1 MWWLEKVMP
10 RELQNTTTFMVCAI
24 VGILVGIGQVSGQVE
39 PMPTYDLYTPDYQTY
54 RVEKESYSFNAIK
67 YMFQDRNRKLW
78 ISSAHDFKRTN
89 GYHFFSLPQVST
101 GVQYNIDHIID
112 GQYWND
118 STQYLVEENENQ
130 VLRSLALYADH
141 PITTYR
147 LDEDQPRGNL
157 LFYDVIWDENAYE
170 IWNDTAHSLMLKVI
184 KPDGSLENNIRIPSF
199 EGTLTNFSVTRDQ
212 LWFVVDHQ
220 KIIHYTLT
228 KDGVIR
234 TPSQLTSPAD
244 INIFHSDRWGNVW
257 VSTWDGVF
265 QIRSFAHGYELTPI
279 TDLRNMQVVF
289 EDDFGNLIMGSI
301 TFPRRISVAYLYLRE
316 GGRWITLDPL
326 IQDLQDLH
334 FFAGKN
340 FQKEF
345 FVGAQ
350 NSLST
355 IRFSEHP
362 LSKDIINRRDTES
375 ITGFNARGLYK
386 TDSTFFALAANQG
399 LWIKDLITGNEDL
412 VRFQHPV
419 SREFLRFEQ
428 PSTMEVD
435 TLGRL
440 WFTSGERVG
449 SDESKF
455 LIRYNP
461 RSGRKDLVR
470 FPSSVTAIEAGKG
483 SVIWVAAQGDFNT
496 QAITRFDVVEHHST
510 GKWDIPTDIGRIND
524 LYVLNEDSIF
534 LATDFGLYQYSV
546 DENRADRIVLLHNP
560 KIRTSIFSIFHYDEK
575 YFLAGR
581 DGLFIYT
588 PDDPHVP
595 HYSNRS
601 GLRNNII
608 TAVFRE
614 RRNKY
619 WLATLYGVT
628 MLNLDE
634 NLVLNYSV
642 RDGLPENEFNIHSYF
657 QDDSGYY
664 LGYYNGVIQLDLGD
678 SMITYFEDFELD
690 HAQLFYRGEEKGEV
704 LLPSGNHLDIPPN
717 VSYLM
722 LFPSSYASYFIDYF
736 HFKLINTTITDTLTF
751 SASNGA
757 ILSKLNAGTYTM
769 ELKSYDRYGNI
780 LPGAKTYTITINE
793 YFYQATWFRVVI
805 LLLVNMLLAYLV
817 FLWFRNR
824 NRQRRKAQ
832 EQALRLS
839 ELELQ
844 VLQAQLNPH
853 FIFNT
858 ISAIQYYIQDHDDE
872 LADRYLTSFSRLMR
886 MYLESSNSSF
896 ISLSS
901 EIDLLTNYLEL
912 EIMVSDG
919 KFMAHYEADPKLD
932 LDNIV
937 IPTMTI
943 QPFVENAIQH
953 GLFNKEGVGN
963 IYIRFVLLAEDT
975 LLCEVEDDGIGRAE
989 AARINSQNTH
999 KPESRA
1005 LKIIDD
1011 KLEVLKVTR
1020 GMDIEI
1026 EIIDKHHDGRSM
1038 GTLVRITFPVMKR
1051 DDVQSLVKT

>member
-1 MWWLEKVMP
+1 MP
-10 RELQNTTTFMVCAI
+10 KELQHTATCIVFAI
-24 VGILVGIGQVSGQVE
+24 VGFLVGIGQVSGQVE

-54 RVEKESYSFNAIK
+54 RVEKESYSYNAIK
-67 YMFQDRNRKLW
+67 YMFQDRNMKLW
-78 ISSAHDFKRTN
+78 ISSAHDLKRTN
-89 GYHFFSLPQVST
+89 GYHFFSLPQLSM
-101 GVQYNIDHIID
+101 GVQYNIDHIVD

-118 STQYLVEENENQ
+118 STQYLIEENENQ
-130 VLRSLALYADH
+130 ALRPLALDTDP
-141 PITTYR
+141 PITTNR
-147 LDEDQPRGNL
+147 LDEDYPRANL
-157 LFYDVIWDENAYE
+157 LFYDVIWNEYAYE
-170 IWNDTAHSLMLKVI
+170 IWNDTAQSLMLKVV

-199 EGTLTNFSVTRDQ
+199 EGTLTNFCATRDQ
-212 LWFVVDHQ
+212 LWFVIDHQ

-228 KDGVIR
+228 KGGVVR
-234 TPSQLTSPAD
+234 TPSQLTAPAD

-257 VSTWDGVF
+257 VSTWNGVF
-265 QIRSFAHGYELTPI
+265 QIRGFAHGYELTPI

-289 EDDFGNLIMGSI
+289 EDDYGNLIMGSI
-301 TFPRRISVAYLYLRE
+301 TFPRRITAAYMYLRE

-334 FFAGKN
+334 FVAGKN

-355 IRFSEHP
+355 IRFSNYP
-362 LSKDIINRRDTES
+362 LGKDIINRRDTES
-375 ITGFNARGLYK
+375 FSGFNARGLYK
-386 TDSTFFALAANQG
+386 TNSTFFALAAHQG
-399 LWIKDLITGNEDL
+399 LWVKDLITGQEDL
-412 VRFQHPV
+412 IRFQHPV
-419 SREFLRFEQ
+419 SREFLEFEN
-428 PSTMEVD
+428 PGTIEAD

-455 LIRYNP
+455 LIRYDP
-461 RSGRKDLVR
+461 IIGRKDLVR
-470 FPSSVTAIEAGKG
+470 FPSSVTAIKIGKG
-483 SVIWVAAQGDFNT
+483 SVMWVATRDDYHT
-496 QAITRFDVVEHHST
+496 QTISRFDVIEHHSI
-510 GKWDIPTDIGRIND
+510 GKWEIPTDVGRIND
-524 LYVLNEDSIF
+524 IYELNEDTIF
-534 LATDFGLYQYSV
+534 LATDFGLYQYLV
-546 DENRADRIVLLHNP
+546 NENRADRIQLLNNP
-560 KIRTSIFSIFHYDEK
+560 KTRTTIFSIFHYDEK

-581 DGLFIYT
+581 DGLFIYS
-588 PDDPHVP
+588 PGDPNIP
-595 HYSNRS
+595 HYNNRN
-601 GLRNNII
+601 GLRNSII

-634 NLVLNYSV
+634 NLILNYSV
-642 RDGLPENEFNIHSYF
+642 RDGLPENEFNIDSYF
-657 QDDSGYY
+657 QHDSDFF
-664 LGYYNGVIQLDLGD
+664 LGYPDGVIQLDLRD
-678 SMITYFEDFELD
+678 SMNTYFADFELD
-690 HAQLFYRGEEKGEV
+690 HAQLFYRGKEKGEV
-704 LLPSGNHLDIPPN
+704 ILPTGNHLDIPPN

-736 HFKLINTTITDTLTF
+736 HFKLINTTTNDTLKF
-751 SASNGA
+751 SASNGT
-757 ILSKLNAGTYTM
+757 ILSKLEAGTYTL

-780 LPGAKTYTITINE
+780 LPGTKTYTVAINE

-805 LLLVNMLLAYLV
+805 LLLVNLLLAYLV
-817 FLWFRNR
+817 FLWFRHR
-824 NRQRRKAQ
+824 NRQRRKAH
-832 EQALRLS
+832 EQANRLS

-901 EIDLLTNYLEL
+901 EIDLLINYLEL

-919 KFMAHYEADPKLD
+919 KFLAHYEADSKLD

-953 GLFNKEGVGN
+953 GLFNKEGLGN
-963 IYIRFVLLAEDT
+963 INLRFVLLNSDT

-989 AARINSQNTH
+989 AARINSQNIH

-1005 LKIIDD
+1005 LKIIGD
-1011 KLEVLKVTR
+1011 KLEVLKLTR
-1020 GMDIEI
+1020 GMDIDI
-1026 EIIDKHHDGRSM
+1026 EIIDKYHEGRSM

-1051 DDVQSLVKT
+1051 SDVQSLVDT